1 MIKSKIAEAFGLGV
15 SMLERLMANPL
26 YSRHDWGYNPR
37 LVRDTITSQA
47 CRQGRIASSSCLLP
61 FQVTKL
67 VYNYRSHEAL
77 LTLPSKLFYQGE
89 LCVRAPRAVVDSL
102 CQWKTLPKKGFPL
115 LFHGVRVGDGGNEPD
130 LSGVEDQLS
139 KGSAL
144 VCFRVQK

>member
-1 MIKSKIAEAFGLGV
+1 MVKSKIAAAFGLGV

-37 LVRDTITSQA
+37 LVRLVPHHMSPIGDT
-47 CRQGRIASSSCLLP
+47 RQPSCFLL

-77 LTLPSKLFYQGE
+77 LVLPSKLFYRGE

-102 CQWKTLPKKGFPL
+102 CQWKSLPKKGFPL
-115 LFHGVRVGDGGNEPD
+115 IFHGVRVGD
-130 LSGVEDQLS
+130 LWVEGRNTPGQRDP
-139 KGSAL
+139 AL
-144 VCFRVQK
+144 VCFRAQK

>member
-1 MIKSKIAEAFGLGV
+1 MGPVIKSKIATAFGLGV

-37 LVRDTITSQA
+37 LVRLVNDHVSQTA
-47 CRQGRIASSSCLLP
+47 QMCGHGSIMQSSCFLL

-77 LTLPSKLFYQGE
+77 LVLPSKLFYRGE

-102 CQWKTLPKKGFPL
+102 CQWKSLPKKGFPL
-115 LFHGVRVGDGGNEPD
+115 IFHGVRVGDRWVDGRNAPG
-130 LSGVEDQLS
+130 Q
-139 KGSAL
+139 
-144 VCFRVQK
+144 